1 MVSFALAYAVH
12 QFTQLSFAALE
23 YNQASEYFSKITL
36 NYPSSSLL
44 LNFMASEMMAAYA
57 EIVEFHSIIV
67 IK

>member
-1 MVSFALAYAVH
+1 MQCISLHNYLLLHLNITKQVN
-12 QFTQLSFAALE
+12 T
-23 YNQASEYFSKITL
+23 FSKITL

-57 EIVEFHSIIV
+57 ETVEFHSIIV